1 MKIKTYD
8 GGHYLKACNSIT
20 YWAIDDSLFIE
31 LNKQGLKYF
40 IYDNLHNF
48 QEDRYIFEIS
58 YDPETY
64 FPNIDDQNFLEEERI
79 YDEIRKFLIDYVT
92 NRRPNEN
99 YKQH

>member
-1 MKIKTYD
+1 MKIRTYD

-20 YWAIDDSLFIE
+20 YWAIDDILFIE

-48 QEDRYIFEIS
+48 QEDKHIFEIA

-64 FPNIDDQNFLEEERI
+64 FPNVDEKSELEENRI
-79 YDEIRKFLIDYVT
+79 FNEIKKFLIDYVA
-92 NRRPNEN
+92 RRP
-99 YKQH
+99 